1 MSVLVITEQRD
12 GKWHPM
18 SWEALAAGQQIG
30 SSLGVAV
37 TAAVVGGD
45 TESLAAELAAT
56 DLAGVVRVEH
66 ELLAD
71 YTPDGFSVAL
81 RQLIESSRP
90 RWVLFPHTYQVRD
103 FAPKLAAS
111 LDRPLV
117 SDVIEPRAEEGELV
131 LVRQVFQGKFH
142 TAVSVTGDPPYFAS
156 LQSGA
161 FRGDQVRASADL
173 APIEQVRV
181 VIEASQIR
189 TKTEEPFREAKTE
202 VDLSGAEIIV
212 SVGRGIRDAEHI
224 ELARKLAEALGA
236 ELGAS
241 RPICDS
247 GWLPLERQVGSS
259 GQTVSPKLY
268 LAIGISGAI
277 QHVVGMKG
285 SQTIVA
291 INKDETAPIFEM
303 ADYGIVGD
311 LFEIVPA
318 LTDAVL
324 ESKQE

>member
-1 MSVLVITEQRD
+1 MYAGTHRRLPPGLR
-12 GKWHPM
+12 P
-18 SWEALAAGQQIG
+18 ALH
-30 SSLGVAV
+30 L
-37 TAAVVGGD
+37 AVVMAALVTTACGGG
-45 TESLAAELAAT
+45 APAT
-56 DLAGVVRVEH
+56 GSDGAPIGALDLRVSTAI
-66 ELLAD
+66 LTAD
-71 YTPDGFSVAL
+71 LDADG
-81 RQLIESSRP
+81 
-90 RWVLFPHTYQVRD
+90 
-103 FAPKLAAS
+103 
-111 LDRPLV
+111 V
-117 SDVIEPRAEEGELV
+117 SDVIELRAEQGELV
-131 LVRQVFQGKFH
+131 FVRQVFQGKFH
-142 TAVSVTGDPPYFAS
+142 TAVSVTGEPPYFAS

-161 FRGDQVRASADL
+161 FRGDQVRTSADL
-173 APIEQVRV
+173 SPIKQVRV

-189 TKTEEPFREAKTE
+189 TKTEAPFREAKTE

-268 LAIGISGAI
+268 VAIGISGAI